1 MGRKEL
7 SPHFS
12 IKDSVHSHDDL
23 INLYPLGPTSLEVPL
38 YASSAR
44 GCMTLGYSPS
54 SWESH
59 GETNACLLLPCF
71 KIKYTL
77 GLYPRKM
84 APTTFMLGS
93 HTSINIMKISPHPPQ
108 TCIDTS
114 TGQSVLDNFFRSL
127 CSQVMAD
134 CAKSTAETNH
144 HILTMS

>member
-77 GLYPRKM
+77 GLYPRKNG
-84 APTTFMLGS
+84 ANNFYAGFT
-93 HTSINIMKISPHPPQ
+93 HIN
-108 TCIDTS
+108 
-114 TGQSVLDNFFRSL
+114 
-127 CSQVMAD
+127 
-134 CAKSTAETNH
+134 
-144 HILTMS
+144 